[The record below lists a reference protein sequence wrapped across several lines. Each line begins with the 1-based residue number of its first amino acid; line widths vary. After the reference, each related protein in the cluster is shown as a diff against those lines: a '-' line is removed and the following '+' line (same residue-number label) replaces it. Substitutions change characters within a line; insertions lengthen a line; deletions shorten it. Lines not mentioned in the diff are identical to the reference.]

1 MNDSNQMETACTSA
15 PPDSPKETPK
25 HRRFGMAFWLTFA
38 ICMVT
43 WMVLS
48 GLFDAFHLTLGV
60 ISCAIVADLNARAM
74 WPDVKLRH
82 TLRQWRRFA
91 AYVPWLLIQI
101 WRANLHM
108 LKLTFHP
115 RMRQLINPRIVSFK
129 SRIDNRMGLF
139 IMANSITLTPG
150 TVTVF
155 TSVMGRFTVHAID
168 DVSAQ
173 GLPGEMEN
181 RVVRIFE
188 D

>member
-1 MNDSNQMETACTSA
+1 MNDSSQMGTTCASSSSSA
-15 PPDSPKETPK
+15 KNPARR
-25 HRRFGMAFWLTFA
+25 RRFGLAFWLTFV
-38 ICMVT
+38 ICMAT

-48 GLFDAFHLTLGV
+48 GLFDAFHLSLGV

-74 WPDVKLRH
+74 WLDVNLGRTLRH
-82 TLRQWRRFA
+82 WGRFA
-91 AYVPWLLIQI
+91 VYVPWLLIQI

-115 RMRQLINPRIVSFK
+115 RMRQLINPRMVSFK

-168 DVSAQ
+168 DVSAR
-173 GLPGEMEN
+173 GLPGEMED
-181 RVVRIFE
+181 RVARIFE